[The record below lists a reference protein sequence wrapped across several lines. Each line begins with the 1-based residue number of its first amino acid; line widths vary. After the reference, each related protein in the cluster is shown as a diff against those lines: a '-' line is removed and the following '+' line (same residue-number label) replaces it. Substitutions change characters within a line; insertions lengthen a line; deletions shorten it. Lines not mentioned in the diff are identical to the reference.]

1 MFGESRQV
9 LSKLY
14 KIIPGPY
21 WGLFSMISGLLGDI
35 LAIAFFPDFNLNHMI
50 SALGAGPGAIY
61 FNIGTILSGLFAL
74 LFYLYMIKVIG
85 RGTQNPKIRKV
96 GRFFAIISCIFFSL
110 VGVFPTSLNM
120 IIFVLH
126 GTFALISWLS
136 AIIYLSIFSF
146 LIFENKVIPKFFGYL
161 ALITTV
167 TIIIFLLTWI
177 PIIEWMVALGVTVW
191 ITSPSVYMLYRK
203 V

>member
-1 MFGESRQV
+1 ME
-9 LSKLY
+9 KLKTHILNTY
-14 KIIPGPY
+14 NLIPAPIY
-21 WGLFSMISGLLGDI
+21 GLLSAATGFGGDI
-35 LAIAFFPDFNLNHMI
+35 IAIALFPNYNFNRMI
-50 SALGAGPGAIY
+50 SALGAGPDAVY
-61 FNIGTILSGLFAL
+61 FNIGTIFSGISAM

-85 RGTQNPKIRKV
+85 RGTQNPKLHKV
-96 GRFFAIISCIFFSL
+96 GRFFAINSCIFFSL

-120 IIFVLH
+120 TLFVLH

-136 AIIYLSIFSF
+136 AIIYLSLFSF

-191 ITSPSVYMLYRK
+191 ITLPSVYLLYRK
-203 V
+203 I